1 MAYIGTNPANTGTGL
16 FSQDTFTGDGST
28 VTFDLTNVAPDG
40 GGNELQ
46 VFVDNVRQQ
55 EGSSNAYTLGFDGSS
70 ELKRITFTA
79 APAASASIFVLN
91 PGTKNVQQ
99 VSTVSDNAVTT
110 AKVQDNAVTVAKLSS
125 TLDLSSNTL
134 TLPNDVVNADKI
146 VDDAISEEHLD
157 DTAITGHTELS
168 ASAASDDVLLVYDT
182 SAGVIKKIAASN
194 VGLQAPTISSVSP
207 SNVLSGDGT
216 GNHTF
221 TITGTGFLTD
231 VTAKIVTDGGT
242 DIAFNT
248 VTRNSST
255 QLTCVVAKNTA
266 NLTDANEPFDVVV
279 TTAGALS
286 ATSADAFTI
295 DASPVYVTSAGTLG
309 TLTGGS
315 AMSTIDVVASDPE
328 SAGNVT
334 YEIQSGSLP
343 TGVATATVHE
353 NGVSKFRITGT
364 PTNPVANTTSNFTLR
379 AVDAASNT
387 TSRAFSIT
395 VSRTFTQ
402 QSFTS
407 SGTFSVPAGV
417 TSLDAVLVTAGGG
430 GGAGYMGGGGGAGG
444 LIYIPE
450 YPVTASGTI
459 TVTVGCG
466 GGAGPGSGG
475 DGQTGQ
481 DSAFGS
487 PGDPGLGQGGVL
499 TTKGGGGGAYGNN
512 GPGTGPGKPGGSGG
526 GTGGRNNAGDAGT
539 GGCGTQPTQPGN
551 SGAYGFGNDGGD
563 LSSSDSVQAAG
574 GGGGGAGA
582 AGNNGG
588 FNAAGRGNGGVG
600 KAYTIADG
608 TTSVYYAGGG
618 GAGLGFGPTT
628 ANLPAG
634 IAAQGGGGN
643 GGDAQN
649 NGQNAQAGTANRG
662 GGGGGGGETPSP
674 AGAGGKGIVIVR
686 Y

>member
-28 VTFDLTNVAPDG
+28 VAFDLTNAAPDG

-168 ASAASDDVLLVYDT
+168 ASAASDDVLLIYDT
-182 SAGVIKKIAASN
+182 SSSTIKKITANN

-343 TGVATATVHE
+343 AGVATATVHE

-395 VSRTFTQ
+395 VNRVFTS

-407 SGTFSVPAGV
+407 SGTFAVPSGV
-417 TSLDAVLVTAGGG
+417 TSLNAVMVVAGGG
-430 GGAGYMGGGGGAGG
+430 SGASEHGGTGTGGGGAGG
-444 LIYIPE
+444 LVFMPE
-450 YPVTASGTI
+450 YPVSPGGTV

-466 GGAGPGSGG
+466 GAGKPGPGSDGG
-475 DGQTGQ
+475 GNAGQ
-481 DSAFGS
+481 DSSFGS
-487 PGDPGLGQGGVL
+487 PGDPGFSPTSTVL
-499 TTKGGGGGAYGNN
+499 TAKGGGAGGQYICGGEVRA
-512 GPGTGPGKPGGSGG
+512 GGSGG
-526 GTGGRNNAGDAGT
+526 GASVADTGDSSPGS
-539 GGCGTQPTQPGN
+539 GGVATQPTQPGN
-551 SGAYGFGNDGGD
+551 SGAYGFGNNGGDGGNNPPA
-563 LSSSDSVQAAG
+563 SGG

-582 AGNNGG
+582 AGTAGQPGSSGQGG
-588 FNAAGRGNGGVG
+588 GPGGIGR
-600 KAYTIADG
+600 AYTIADG
-608 TTSVYYAGGG
+608 TTPVYYAGGG
-618 GAGLGFGPTT
+618 GGNRSGGGCNGAGG
-628 ANLPAG
+628 
-634 IAAQGGGGN
+634 QGGGTAGST
-643 GGDAQN
+643 GGATC
-649 NGQNAQAGTANRG
+649 NATANRG
-662 GGGGGGGETPSP
+662 GGT
-674 AGAGGKGIVIVR
+674 GAARGAYSSGNGGKGVVIVR